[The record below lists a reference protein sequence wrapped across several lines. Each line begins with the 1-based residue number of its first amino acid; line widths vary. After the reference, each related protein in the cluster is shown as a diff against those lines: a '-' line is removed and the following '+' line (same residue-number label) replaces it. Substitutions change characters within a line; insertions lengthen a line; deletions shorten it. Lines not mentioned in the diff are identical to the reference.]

1 MIFFVLVLF
10 LLVTLL
16 LLSPLIWDKAN
27 MSMRRKTI
35 NLPDEKCKM
44 CQIQD
49 QVQALN
55 FKATVL
61 NANSEDAELLMLIM
75 MTMMMTMIMT
85 MTMMTMMV
93 MMIVIMNHVV
103 CR

>member
-35 NLPDEKCKM
+35 NLPDEKCKI

-49 QVQALN
+49 QVQA
-55 FKATVL
+55 FKATKL
-61 NANSEDAELLMLIM
+61 NANAEDAELQMLMLIM
-75 MTMMMTMIMT
+75 MMMMVTT
-85 MTMMTMMV
+85 LMTMMRHVCVCT
-93 MMIVIMNHVV
+93 IIFVI
-103 CR
+103 

>member
-1 MIFFVLVLF
+1 
-10 LLVTLL
+10 
-16 LLSPLIWDKAN
+16 

-55 FKATVL
+55 FKATKL
-61 NANSEDAELLMLIM
+61 NANAEDAELQMFMLIM
-75 MTMMMTMIMT
+75 MTMMMTMFMT
-85 MTMMTMMV
+85 MMLTTMMTMMLMTMMV
-93 MMIVIMNHVV
+93 IMIVIMNHVV

>member
-55 FKATVL
+55 FKATKL
-61 NANSEDAELLMLIM
+61 NANAEDTELQMLMLIM
-75 MTMMMTMIMT
+75 MMMMMTMMVMT
-85 MTMMTMMV
+85 LMV

>member
-1 MIFFVLVLF
+1 
-10 LLVTLL
+10 
-16 LLSPLIWDKAN
+16 
-27 MSMRRKTI
+27 MRRKTI

-55 FKATVL
+55 FKATKL
-61 NANSEDAELLMLIM
+61 NANAEDAELQMLMLM
-75 MTMMMTMIMT
+75 MMMMTMLMT
-85 MTMMTMMV
+85 MLMTMMMMTMMV